1 VIAAVSR
8 VMVMED
14 SLGVSTGHQNTLAMV
29 EHFLAKLEGSA
40 GIES

>member
-1 VIAAVSR
+1 
-8 VMVMED
+8 MVMED